1 MNGMITTLRRPSP
14 ALVLAVVALIA
25 ALGGSAAAGGIVTKK
40 KARKIADSEIT
51 RLAPLLSVAKSKV
64 SDSSG
69 VANRVGPLAAASI
82 DFRAGSGAGR
92 TTITIINGL
101 ILEGS
106 CPSGNTL
113 FEVSS
118 TTPGSFHSAGVSD
131 AGVPVTGSDF
141 NLQPGEHQV
150 VNDAAGTG
158 EVGTLDFLTAGGAQV
173 TMMFQTE
180 NDPGAGGGFTA
191 CSISGHA
198 FST

>member
-1 MNGMITTLRRPSP
+1 MDGMITAVRRQSP

-25 ALGGSAAAGGIVTKK
+25 ALGGSAAAGGFVTKK
-40 KARKIADSEIT
+40 KAKKIADNEIT

-64 SDSSG
+64 ADSSG

-82 DFRAGSGAGR
+82 DFRAGSGTGR
-92 TTITIINGL
+92 TTITIIDGL

-106 CPSGNTL
+106 CSGGNTL
-113 FEVSS
+113 FEVSA
-118 TTPGSFHSAGVSD
+118 TTPGAFHAAGIND
-131 AGVPVTGSDF
+131 LGNGVNGSDPD
-141 NLQPGEHQV
+141 LQPGQHQA
-150 VNDAAGTG
+150 VNGAAGTE
-158 EVGTLDFLTAGGAQV
+158 EVGTLDFLTPGGAQV
-173 TMMFQTE
+173 TMMFQTA